1 MGPDHVEG
9 TLALLF
15 HGRCFLSSLGEH
27 GAAAMRGKDRG
38 RGSSEAFLVA
48 SRAQEAGAGRAVQGL
63 VLVKLRGV
71 RACTSS
77 IESPVGGALGRAVPE
92 VGGAIPG
99 MGGAVPSY
107 ENERPQWCPPPA
119 PRASPSRSQTE
130 AVWLSGLP
138 WLVTRVSM
146 TL

>member
-1 MGPDHVEG
+1 
-9 TLALLF
+9 
-15 HGRCFLSSLGEH
+15 
-27 GAAAMRGKDRG
+27 MRGKDRG

-77 IESPVGGALGRAVPE
+77 IESPVGGALG
-92 VGGAIPG
+92 GAIHG

-107 ENERPQWCPPPA
+107 RNQWPQWCPPPA
-119 PRASPSRSQTE
+119 LRVSPSRSQTE

>member
-1 MGPDHVEG
+1 MQ
-9 TLALLF
+9 
-15 HGRCFLSSLGEH
+15 
-27 GAAAMRGKDRG
+27 GKG
-38 RGSSEAFLVA
+38 RGQGSPGAFLVA
-48 SRAQEAGAGRAVQGL
+48 SRAQEAGAGRAGQGL
-63 VLVKLRGV
+63 VLVELQGV

-77 IESPVGGALGRAVPE
+77 IESPVGGAVPE

-107 ENERPQWCPPPA
+107 QNERPQWCPPPA